1 MPAIITNKFRMNNA
15 EQFSESFSEASPT
28 VYYLGIGRAQE
39 FGTLTRPD
47 GRTDY
52 EGTESAPITP
62 ADSVLNEFKNYD
74 DLLAAKKI
82 TGSNVSF
89 VIPRRNWTSGTV
101 YDIYRHD
108 YEEYVTGSTST
119 RVTANSTATTLFDS
133 TFYVLTEDYNVY
145 KCLDNNNNGTST
157 EKPSG
162 TSTSVITTSD
172 DYKWKYMYTLS
183 ASEQANFLST
193 DFMGVSTDSTV
204 AAAAVDGALD
214 VIKIKTGGSAYTVS
228 GGATTGTITAIP
240 IRGDGTGGVAS
251 VTLTS
256 GVITAVTVTTR
267 GSGYTSGYIRN
278 ADIITATNAGG
289 AGSGAELDV
298 IIPPKGGHGKNAVEE
313 LGGFFVML
321 NTSLEGTESTNSGD
335 FTAANDFRKI
345 TLIKDPNNASGTAA
359 SAATLRGTYAIKIAS
374 SPTPGTFTADE
385 EINQATTGAVGKVVE
400 WDSVNG
406 ILYYIQTRHN
416 DAGADSNGNV
426 TAFSGANVI
435 TGQGSSATGTPET
448 SQNGTVNN
456 VTFTSGYAAPEI
468 QHDSGDI
475 IYVENRTK
483 ITRATDQT
491 ENIKLIIEF

>member
-1 MPAIITNKFRMNNA
+1 
-15 EQFSESFSEASPT
+15 
-28 VYYLGIGRAQE
+28 
-39 FGTLTRPD
+39 
-47 GRTDY
+47 
-52 EGTESAPITP
+52 
-62 ADSVLNEFKNYD
+62 
-74 DLLAAKKI
+74 
-82 TGSNVSF
+82 
-89 VIPRRNWTSGTV
+89 
-101 YDIYRHD
+101 
-108 YEEYVTGSTST
+108 
-119 RVTANSTATTLFDS
+119 
-133 TFYVLTEDYNVY
+133 
-145 KCLDNNNNGTST
+145 
-157 EKPSG
+157 
-162 TSTSVITTSD
+162 
-172 DYKWKYMYTLS
+172 MYTLT
-183 ASEQANFLST
+183 ASQQANFLST

-204 AAAAVDGALD
+204 SSAAVDGALD
-214 VIKIKTGGSAYTVS
+214 IIKIKTAGSGYTVS
-228 GGATTGTITAIP
+228 GGATSGTITAVP
-240 IRGDGTGGVAS
+240 IRGDGSGGVAS
-251 VTLTS
+251 ITLTS
-256 GVITAVTVTTR
+256 GAITAVTVTTR
-267 GSGYTSGYIRN
+267 GTDYTFAYIRN

-298 IIPPKGGHGKNAVEE
+298 IIPPKGGHGYNAIEE